1 MLGAPGYRRQATTTW
16 RFVLAGLLSLSNSAA
31 EVASWNLQ
39 EHLRKQRAKQKETA
53 AIQDGEAGKFG
64 VSFLRA
70 VVEQQR
76 RKLHK
81 TEGSVYFC
89 RSSLNSVVDG
99 CACSPLET

>member
-64 VSFLRA
+64 VSFFAGR
-70 VVEQQR
+70 
-76 RKLHK
+76 
-81 TEGSVYFC
+81 G
-89 RSSLNSVVDG
+89 
-99 CACSPLET
+99 